1 MAQDT
6 GISRRGALAGLAGS
20 AAALTG
26 GRQAAG
32 ASLEPATST
41 LGPAGA
47 NVCRMMPRMVEGPFY
62 FDPDLVREDITEGR
76 PGVPLKLL
84 LQVIEGATCQPIP
97 GARVDVWHCDATGQ
111 YSGYDG
117 QGDDRSIS
125 TKGEKFLR
133 GTQTTDAAG
142 EVAFK
147 TIYPGWYRGR
157 TTHIHFKVLLDEEAM
172 LTGQMYFPDAL
183 SEYIFTTIAPYTART
198 AKRDTLNS
206 TDWIAGADGD
216 HISFVSIREEADAYV
231 ATLVIG
237 VDRAAGPEPAGFG
250 RSPGPPPGGAP
261 GGGPGGPPP
270 PGARPPNPPPDG
282 PPPGSPPGMEGGPV
296 RPRGN
301 GSVVPGGA

>member
-1 MAQDT
+1 MT
-6 GISRRGALAGLAGS
+6 NEKGISRRGALAGFAASAALLTSEKPASAAGS
-20 AAALTG
+20 
-26 GRQAAG
+26 
-32 ASLEPATST
+32 PAPSAT
-41 LGPAGA
+41 A
-47 NVCRMMPRMVEGPFY
+47 NVCRMTPRMVEGPFY

-76 PGVPLKLL
+76 AGVPLRLA
-84 LQVIEGATCQPIP
+84 LQLTDGATCQPIA

-133 GTQTTDAAG
+133 GTLTTNAAG

-157 TTHIHFKVLLDEEAM
+157 TTHIHFKVLLDEKAM

-183 SEYIFTTIAPYTART
+183 SEYIFTRIAPYNART

-216 HISFVSIREEADAYV
+216 HITFVNIREEADAYV

-237 VDRAAGPEPAGFG
+237 VDRASGPEPAGFG
-250 RSPGPPPGGAP
+250 RPPAPPPGSPAGGPPPGG
-261 GGGPGGPPP
+261 
-270 PGARPPNPPPDG
+270 R
-282 PPPGSPPGMEGGPV
+282 PPGMEGDPV
-296 RPRGN
+296 RPRGT
-301 GSVVPGGA
+301 GSIVPGGEG

>member
-1 MAQDT
+1 MTDDA
-6 GISRRGALAGLAGS
+6 GVSRRGALAGLAGG
-20 AAALTG
+20 AAALLAG
-26 GRQAAG
+26 DDRSASAASPQATQAQS
-32 ASLEPATST
+32 AV
-41 LGPAGA
+41 A
-47 NVCRMMPRMVEGPFY
+47 NVCRMTPRMVEGPFY

-84 LQVIEGATCQPIP
+84 LQVTDGATCQPIS

-117 QGDDRSIS
+117 QGDERGIS

-133 GTQTTDAAG
+133 GTQTTGSTG
-142 EVAFK
+142 EVAFR

-157 TTHIHFKVLLDEEAM
+157 TTHIHFKVLLDEKAM

-183 SEYIFTTIAPYTART
+183 SEYIFTAIAPYNDRK

-216 HISFVSIREEADAYV
+216 HITFVSIREEADAYV

-237 VDRAAGPEPAGFG
+237 VDRAAGPEKAEFG
-250 RSPGPPPGGAP
+250 RPPGPPP

-270 PGARPPNPPPDG
+270 PGSRPLPGAGG
-282 PPPGSPPGMEGGPV
+282 PPPGMEGGPS
-296 RPRGN
+296 RARGA
-301 GSVVPGGA
+301 GSIVPGKN